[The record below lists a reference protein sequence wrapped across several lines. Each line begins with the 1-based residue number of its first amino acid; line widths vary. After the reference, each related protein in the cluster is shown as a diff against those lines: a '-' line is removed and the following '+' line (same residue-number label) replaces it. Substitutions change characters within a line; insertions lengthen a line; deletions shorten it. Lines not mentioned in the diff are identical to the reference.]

1 MRTLFRTPEPKAV
14 VKNDPTTQCARDH
27 WYKLNEIMP
36 FVLSGCIGNHEA
48 SLFVADYLI
57 KAFNDI
63 NEFVTDEFG
72 RCKHCKSI
80 YYQNKLCSDYNFKES
95 CELET
100 KPNYDDR
107 LSIIDL
113 PVPPSKRPRSLEDI
127 EQWRYYLELL
137 EEILKDK

>member
-27 WYKLNEIMP
+27 LYKLNEIMP